1 MKRRNGFEW
10 EEESRDY
17 TRVYTS
23 VEAKADGTVET
34 TTRRTTI
41 DAELNE
47 KIKALAEKAK
57 TGEKYTIEQ
66 LKFIAMHKDDGDVA
80 PELSVF
86 RRDFLTNINDK
97 IRDYR
102 REQIE
107 DQREITEE
115 WNRLKGEAMDP
126 MTAFL
131 AGFMTQYSKNKEKLV
146 REAMLLDGEI
156 LKRELE
162 QKNDAVARMLN
173 GMEYKE
179 GDVKVFHI
187 ENESGEKVYVAKDK
201 EEWLNLA
208 KDEAFRSEMTD
219 VKSQSTVYDTDRE
232 TFSKIEEGLGKAE
245 NKREYLDENLGEPAM
260 QKCYGE
266 GVGMGYSQKMEQEQS
281 QEQGVSGEKKE
292 ADEAKTETVKEE
304 PIEFKEDITVGQ
316 MWEKFRGYEK
326 DGKMKV
332 DKWEDNEWATWGE
345 NIRVEGE
352 FSREEVAAIKAF
364 LEKTSYKDDLALN
377 DPNHTYVG
385 LGYDEDKKILEI
397 SSHMT
402 SAKYLVLGEYKEDQ
416 KEKLGIDENTIV
428 VEKTFSLEKEQKR
441 EEEIR
446 KRIESIAEGTADK
459 RDLPLIREEL
469 NEMKRSI
476 DRQIERNGGDK
487 ETSQTVADLQGLK
500 EKAESTE
507 KRLDE
512 VADKIS
518 EEEKKVEQE
527 KKEVQEP
534 KMTPEE
540 EQRMKEEEQKRIE
553 AIEKLEKT
561 VLLSGLGKD
570 ILEKEVSR
578 LEKTLEKY
586 GQDVQGMKED
596 GRFEKLLNGE
606 KVRLEAVGHFEFDM
620 AVNRE
625 KSGKLGVMVGDI
637 QMKDEANIPEEA
649 RKLAQNDQG
658 KYLLHYM
665 DSNERIAWC
674 AVRESNLPKQV
685 NGHSLTSQEKI
696 ALLKGES
703 IVLTDCTEGAKS
715 PYTAEVHMNLEK
727 RGKNVKPVLSV
738 NPSEFTKRNE
748 VSHKQSQQ
756 QQRMNVQKHG
766 LGR

>member
-10 EEESRDY
+10 EEESGGY

-23 VEAKADGTVET
+23 VEKNEDGTET
-34 TTRRTTI
+34 TTTRSTTI
-41 DAELNE
+41 DADLNE
-47 KIKALAEKAK
+47 KIKALAEKARNS
-57 TGEKYTIEQ
+57 EKFTIEQ

-80 PELSVF
+80 PELNVF
-86 RRDFLTNINDK
+86 RREFLEHINDK
-97 IRDYR
+97 IREYR
-102 REQIE
+102 YEQLE
-107 DQREITEE
+107 DQRDVTEE
-115 WNRLKGEAMDP
+115 WRRIKQEAMDP

-131 AGFMTQYSKNKEKLV
+131 GSFMTVYSRNKEKLV
-146 REAMLLDGEI
+146 REAKYLDGEI
-156 LKRELE
+156 LKKEMGQR
-162 QKNDAVARMLN
+162 NDAVANLLN
-173 GMEYKE
+173 GLEYKE
-179 GDVKVFHI
+179 GDVKIFHI
-187 ENESGEKVYVAKDK
+187 ENESGEKIYVAKDK

-245 NKREYLDENLGEPAM
+245 NKREYLDENVGEPVM

-266 GVGMGYSQKMEQEQS
+266 GVGKGYSQKMEQS
-281 QEQGVSGEKKE
+281 QEQSVSGEKKE
-292 ADEAKTETVKEE
+292 ANESKSESVKEE
-304 PIEFKEDITVGQ
+304 TIEFKEDITVGQ

-326 DGKMKV
+326 DGSLKSQS
-332 DKWEDNEWATWGE
+332 WENSEWQRYGDQVT
-345 NIRVEGE
+345 VERE
-352 FSREEVAAIKAF
+352 FSKEELAAIKEF
-364 LEKTSYKDDLALN
+364 VKKTSY
-377 DPNHTYVG
+377 DPEHPHVTME
-385 LGYDEDKKILEI
+385 YDEEKKVLTL
-397 SSHMT
+397 SGSMAY
-402 SAKYLVLGEYKEDQ
+402 AKGKVLGTDSENLKKE
-416 KEKLGIDENTIV
+416 LGIDENTIV

-469 NEMKRSI
+469 KEMKRSI
-476 DRQIERNGGDK
+476 DRQIERNGGEK
-487 ETSQTVADLQGLK
+487 ETTQTVADLQSLK
-500 EKAESTE
+500 EKAESAE

-512 VADKIS
+512 VTVKIS
-518 EEEKKVEQE
+518 DEERKVTEEKQESQEQ
-527 KKEVQEP
+527 KI
-534 KMTPEE
+534 TPEE

-703 IVLTDCTEGAKS
+703 IVLTDCTEGAKT

-727 RGKNVKPVLSV
+727 KGKNVKPVLSV

>member
-10 EEESRDY
+10 EEESGGY

-23 VEAKADGTVET
+23 VEKNEDGTET
-34 TTRRTTI
+34 TTTRSTTI
-41 DAELNE
+41 DADLNE
-47 KIKALAEKAK
+47 KIKALAEKARNS
-57 TGEKYTIEQ
+57 EKFTIEQ

-80 PELSVF
+80 PELNVF
-86 RRDFLTNINDK
+86 RREFLEHINDK
-97 IRDYR
+97 IREYR
-102 REQIE
+102 YEQLE
-107 DQREITEE
+107 DQRDVTEE
-115 WNRLKGEAMDP
+115 WRRIKQEAMDP

-131 AGFMTQYSKNKEKLV
+131 GSFMTVYSRNKEKLV
-146 REAMLLDGEI
+146 REAKYLDGEI
-156 LKRELE
+156 LKKEMGQR
-162 QKNDAVARMLN
+162 NDAVANLLN
-173 GMEYKE
+173 GLEYKE
-179 GDVKVFHI
+179 GDVKIFHI

-245 NKREYLDENLGEPAM
+245 NKREYLDENVGEPVM

-266 GVGMGYSQKMEQEQS
+266 GVGKGYSQKMEQS
-281 QEQGVSGEKKE
+281 QEQSVSGEKKE
-292 ADEAKTETVKEE
+292 ADEAKSETVKEE
-304 PIEFKEDITVGQ
+304 TIEFKEDITVGQ

-326 DGKMKV
+326 DGSLKSQS
-332 DKWEDNEWATWGE
+332 WENSEWQRYGDQVT
-345 NIRVEGE
+345 VERE
-352 FSREEVAAIKAF
+352 FSKEELAAIKEF
-364 LEKTSYKDDLALN
+364 VKKTSY
-377 DPNHTYVG
+377 DPEHPNVTME
-385 LGYDEDKKILEI
+385 YDEEKKVLTL
-397 SSHMT
+397 SGSMAY
-402 SAKYLVLGEYKEDQ
+402 AKGKVLGTDSENLKKD
-416 KEKLGIDENTIV
+416 LGIDENTIV

-469 NEMKRSI
+469 KEMKRSI
-476 DRQIERNGGDK
+476 DRQIERSGGEK
-487 ETSQTVADLQGLK
+487 ETTQTVADLQSLK

-527 KKEVQEP
+527 KKEEQEP

-540 EQRMKEEEQKRIE
+540 EQRIE

-649 RKLAQNDQG
+649 RRLAQNDQG

-703 IVLTDCTEGAKS
+703 IVLTDCTEGAKT

-727 RGKNVKPVLSV
+727 KGKNVKPVLSV

>member
-10 EEESRDY
+10 EDESRDY

-57 TGEKYTIEQ
+57 NSEKYTIEQ

-107 DQREITEE
+107 DQREVTEE

-292 ADEAKTETVKEE
+292 ANEAKSETVKEE

-326 DGKMKV
+326 DGSLKSQS
-332 DKWEDNEWATWGE
+332 WENSEWQRYGDQVT
-345 NIRVEGE
+345 VERE
-352 FSREEVAAIKAF
+352 FSKEELAAIKEF
-364 LEKTSYKDDLALN
+364 VKKTSY
-377 DPNHTYVG
+377 DPEHPHVTME
-385 LGYDEDKKILEI
+385 YDEEKKVLTL
-397 SSHMT
+397 SGSMAY
-402 SAKYLVLGEYKEDQ
+402 AKGKVLGTDSENLKKE
-416 KEKLGIDENTIV
+416 LGIDENTIV

-446 KRIESIAEGTADK
+446 KRIEGIAEGTADK

-469 NEMKRSI
+469 KEMKRSI
-476 DRQIERNGGDK
+476 DRQIERNGGEK
-487 ETSQTVADLQGLK
+487 ETTQTVADLQSLK

-512 VADKIS
+512 VTVKIS
-518 EEEKKVEQE
+518 DEERKVTEEKQESQEQ
-527 KKEVQEP
+527 KI
-534 KMTPEE
+534 TPEE

-703 IVLTDCTEGAKS
+703 IVLTDCTEGAKT

-727 RGKNVKPVLSV
+727 KGKNVKPVLSV

>member
-10 EEESRDY
+10 EDESRDY

-34 TTRRTTI
+34 TTRRTKI

-47 KIKALAEKAK
+47 KIKALAEKARNS
-57 TGEKYTIEQ
+57 EKFTIEQ

-107 DQREITEE
+107 DQREVTEE
-115 WNRLKGEAMDP
+115 WKRLKGEAMDP

-232 TFSKIEEGLGKAE
+232 TFSKIEEGLGRAE
-245 NKREYLDENLGEPAM
+245 SKREYLDENLGEPAM

-304 PIEFKEDITVGQ
+304 TIEFKEDITVGQ

-326 DGKMKV
+326 DGSLKSQS
-332 DKWEDNEWATWGE
+332 WENSEWQRYGDQVT
-345 NIRVEGE
+345 VERE
-352 FSREEVAAIKAF
+352 FSKEELAAIKEF
-364 LEKTSYKDDLALN
+364 VKKTSY
-377 DPNHTYVG
+377 DPEHPHVTME
-385 LGYDEDKKILEI
+385 YDEEKKVLTL
-397 SSHMT
+397 SGSMAY
-402 SAKYLVLGEYKEDQ
+402 AKGKVLGTDSENLKKE
-416 KEKLGIDENTIV
+416 LGIDENTIV

-446 KRIESIAEGTADK
+446 KRIEGIAEGTADK

-469 NEMKRSI
+469 KEMKRSI
-476 DRQIERNGGDK
+476 DRQIERNGGEK
-487 ETSQTVADLQGLK
+487 ETTQTVADLQSLK

-512 VADKIS
+512 VTVKIS
-518 EEEKKVEQE
+518 DEERKVTEEKQESQEQ
-527 KKEVQEP
+527 KI
-534 KMTPEE
+534 TPEE

-703 IVLTDCTEGAKS
+703 IVLTDCTEGAKT

-727 RGKNVKPVLSV
+727 KGKNVKPVLSV

>member
-57 TGEKYTIEQ
+57 TSEKYTIEQ

-232 TFSKIEEGLGKAE
+232 TFSKIEEGLGRAE
-245 NKREYLDENLGEPAM
+245 SKREYLDENLGEPAM

-266 GVGMGYSQKMEQEQS
+266 GVGMGYSQKMEQAQS

-292 ADEAKTETVKEE
+292 ADEAKTESVKEE
-304 PIEFKEDITVGQ
+304 TIEFKEDITVGQ

-326 DGKMKV
+326 DGSLKSQS
-332 DKWEDNEWATWGE
+332 WDNSEWQRYGDQVT
-345 NIRVEGE
+345 VERE
-352 FSREEVAAIKAF
+352 FSKEELAAIKEF
-364 LEKTSYKDDLALN
+364 VKKTSY
-377 DPNHTYVG
+377 DPEHPNVTME
-385 LGYDEDKKILEI
+385 YDEEKKVLTL
-397 SSHMT
+397 SGSMAY
-402 SAKYLVLGEYKEDQ
+402 AKGKVLGTDSENLKKE
-416 KEKLGIDENTIV
+416 LGIDENTIV

-469 NEMKRSI
+469 KEMKRSI
-476 DRQIERNGGDK
+476 DRQIERNGGEK
-487 ETSQTVADLQGLK
+487 ETTQTVADLQGLK
-500 EKAESTE
+500 EKAESAE
-507 KRLDE
+507 KRLNE
-512 VADKIS
+512 VTVKIS
-518 EEEKKVEQE
+518 DEERKVTKEKQE
-527 KKEVQEP
+527 SQEP

-766 LGR
+766 IGR

>member
-107 DQREITEE
+107 DQREVTEE

-232 TFSKIEEGLGKAE
+232 TFSKIEEGLGRAE
-245 NKREYLDENLGEPAM
+245 SKREYLDENLGEPAM

-304 PIEFKEDITVGQ
+304 TIEFKEDITVGQ

-326 DGKMKV
+326 DGSLKSQS
-332 DKWEDNEWATWGE
+332 WDNSEWQRYGDQVT
-345 NIRVEGE
+345 VERE
-352 FSREEVAAIKAF
+352 FSKEELAAIKEF
-364 LEKTSYKDDLALN
+364 VKKTSY
-377 DPNHTYVG
+377 DPEHPHVTME
-385 LGYDEDKKILEI
+385 YDEEKKVLKLWG
-397 SSHMT
+397 SMAY
-402 SAKYLVLGEYKEDQ
+402 AKEQVLGTDRENLKKE
-416 KEKLGIDENTIV
+416 LGIDENTIV

-703 IVLTDCTEGAKS
+703 IVLTDCTEGAKT